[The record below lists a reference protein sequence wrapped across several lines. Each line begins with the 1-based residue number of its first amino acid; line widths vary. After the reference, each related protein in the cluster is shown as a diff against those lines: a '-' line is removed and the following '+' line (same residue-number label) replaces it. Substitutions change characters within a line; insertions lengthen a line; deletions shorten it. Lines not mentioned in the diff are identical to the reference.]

1 MKGNNTSEN
10 TEKRKRL
17 DSKQIKGAPERKRV
31 KLIFSKPELAKSE
44 VAEQNLVEQV
54 NLKTYFDTDNCES
67 LIELFAKVK
76 FLAYDYTAGRV
87 SLNINDTENNDLAI
101 FLCGFFMNQNLEAA
115 GEFIRQFENE
125 DRAYILKSACMLT
138 ATYLTFTEVYLSI
151 FLNPEWKELEMIDG
165 ENLLHIAARKKDG
178 GVTASSLLK
187 LLDEE
192 GKKQMLTKKSNEG
205 QRTPLLE
212 AALNGDIASFSAI
225 AMHMPEWKQNH
236 LPQILSVLKSLSRF
250 DKIKE
255 LSDAFKLNCV
265 LAFSPSG
272 KPITYFPCL
281 SLSGIINRSGEMTK
295 EQDKTRQI

>member
-1 MKGNNTSEN
+1 MIENNISEN
-10 TEKRKRL
+10 RAKRTKL
-17 DSKQIKGAPERKRV
+17 DSEQIEGAPAPKRV
-31 KLIFSKPELAKSE
+31 KLIFPKPEVAKSE
-44 VAEQNLVEQV
+44 VAEQNIIEQV
-54 NLKTYFDTDNCES
+54 NLKKYFDTDNCKS
-67 LIELFAKVK
+67 LEKLFSKVK
-76 FLAYDYTAGRV
+76 SLAYQYISGRA
-87 SLNINDTENNDLAI
+87 SLNINDSENNDLAI
-101 FLCGFFMNQNLEAA
+101 FLCGFFMNGNLEAA
-115 GEFIRQFENE
+115 REFISQFENE

-178 GVTASSLLK
+178 GVTASSLLN

-192 GKKQMLTKKSNEG
+192 GKLQMLTKKSNEG

-225 AMHMPEWKQNH
+225 AMHMPEWKKNQ

-250 DKIKE
+250 DKINE

-281 SLSGIINRSGEMTK
+281 SLPGIINRSGEMRN